1 MYWFQLIYVKQ
12 LFRSLSSI
20 FSLQV
25 LFSFFVCM
33 SIIPKSFYWFHFI
46 SIEDTEAIVC
56 LYSGVTGA
64 WWSIQADNADIH
76 FLSANSLLPVVYF
89 LVSAGILWIRYDSS
103 LVLVKRVFAFAFLYL
118 KWAIFFLSSIYA
130 LFGSSLSIRVFCL
143 LFLDLFLGSVF
154 LNCLWLL
161 W

>member
-1 MYWFQLIYVKQ
+1 MYWFQPIYVKQ

-33 SIIPKSFYWFHFI
+33 YIIPKSFYWFHFI

-103 LVLVKRVFAFAFLYL
+103 LVLVKSVFAFAFLYL
-118 KWAIFFLSSIYA
+118 MGYLLSKFY
-130 LFGSSLSIRVFCL
+130 IRVVWFFSFHQSI
-143 LFLDLFLGSVF
+143 LFVISWSFFRISF
-154 LNCLWLL
+154 P
-161 W
+161 